1 MQFTD
6 NDFISKYFNNFI
18 ENADEDQLCKY
29 ILNNINL
36 NKLRKK
42 YYYLVGHNF
51 DKYDGVII
59 FS

>member
-36 NKLRKK
+36 N
-42 YYYLVGHNF
+42 YLPHEF
-51 DKYDGVII
+51 
-59 FS
+59 FSFPMNY